1 MPSDPIEYEWIRDA
15 LCVELSVTE
24 THKTPTTDDDCH
36 LKIVGRVGS
45 PDDED
50 IEFAALPLIY
60 ALGALSFAD
69 ARPRGYSGNEFVP
82 LDDWKA
88 QDMLRHLRFERGEL
102 RFYADYVRGRCI
114 KTTIVMR
121 RDGTFELDTVNRGE
135 AASRWVSRL
144 QGRKPLKL
152 VFAADAHP

>member
-24 THKTPTTDDDCH
+24 TQKAPTTDDDCH
-36 LKIVGRVGS
+36 LKIVGQVGS

-114 KTTIVMR
+114 KTTIV
-121 RDGTFELDTVNRGE
+121 
-135 AASRWVSRL
+135 
-144 QGRKPLKL
+144 
-152 VFAADAHP
+152 